1 MTAEFAARSGSRER
15 ESKLALD
22 QLHMAL
28 RNLKPNCWLMPVMAA
43 VLCILFARWI
53 DHPTLVLWFAAVTV
67 GGAPLG
73 VVAFAYPTHLQG
85 RLTAKQ
91 WVSAA
96 TLSYFAFT
104 LAWSSLGALLWVP
117 GDDLNHMLIL
127 LVIACTLAGN
137 SALVGASW
145 PLTLNGYAVY
155 GLSLIVLPL
164 REGGLM
170 YDCLAVM
177 AALYVGYLAY
187 MSQQIYA
194 TARDMLILRDDKNDL
209 IEELAKSKSESDVAR
224 QRAEDASHAK
234 SEFLANMSHELRTPL
249 NAIIGFSEIIHGNV
263 LGRDPDK
270 HVEYAKL
277 IGQSGHHLLEL
288 INDILDLAKIEAGG
302 FELRETQVD
311 LNRLSDECIEMMHP
325 KSLDG
330 QVRLAKELPETLPLL
345 RGDERA
351 LRQILL
357 NLLSNAVKFTPAGGT
372 VTVFARDGEDGL
384 VFGVRDTGLGISDE
398 DQGRVFRSF
407 GQGRHDVVTADK
419 GTGLG
424 LPIVKGLTEAH
435 GGTVEL
441 VSESGR
447 GTSVAVSL
455 PPSRLISR
463 IQLAS

>member
-1 MTAEFAARSGSRER
+1 MTAEVAALPDPREK
-15 ESKLALD
+15 ENKLALD
-22 QLHMAL
+22 QLQMAL
-28 RNLKPNCWLMPVMAA
+28 RNLKPNCWLMPIMAA
-43 VLCILFARWI
+43 VLCVLFARWI
-53 DHPTLVLWFAAVTV
+53 DHTTLVLWFAVVAV

-73 VVAFAYPTHLQG
+73 VVAFAYPTHLQA
-85 RLTAKQ
+85 RLTATQ
-91 WVSAA
+91 WVGAA
-96 TLSYFAFT
+96 TLSYFLFT
-104 LAWSSLGALLWVP
+104 VAWSSLGAFLWVP

-127 LVIACTLAGN
+127 LLIGCTLAGN
-137 SALVGASW
+137 SALVGASR

-170 YDCLAVM
+170 YDCLSFM
-177 AALYVGYLAY
+177 GFLYVGYLAY
-187 MSQQIYA
+187 MSQQIYV
-194 TARDMLILRDDKNDL
+194 TARDMLVLRDDKNDL
-209 IEELAKSKSESDVAR
+209 IEELARSKAESDAAR
-224 QRAEDASHAK
+224 QRAEDASRAK

-270 HVEYAKL
+270 HSEYAKL

-302 FELRETQVD
+302 FELREAHVD
-311 LNRLSDECIEMMHP
+311 LGRLADDCIEMMRP

-330 QVRLAKELPETLPLL
+330 RVELSAEVAGDLPLVL
-345 RGDERA
+345 ADERA
-351 LRQILL
+351 LRQVLL
-357 NLLSNAVKFTPAGGT
+357 NLLSNALKFTPAGGT
-372 VTVFARDGEDGL
+372 VTVFARVDEQGL

-424 LPIVKGLTEAH
+424 LPIVKGLVEAH
-435 GGTVEL
+435 GGAVEL

-447 GTSVAVSL
+447 GTCVAILL
-455 PPSRLISR
+455 PSSRSISKF
-463 IQLAS
+463 QLAS